1 MTKVL
6 NKNGSW
12 DLFMISKSNI
22 NLDSVKLE
30 GKFTSPILVMII
42 SVYLHLLVI
51 FFKIALYYIY

>member
-1 MTKVL
+1 
-6 NKNGSW
+6 
-12 DLFMISKSNI
+12 MICKSNR

-51 FFKIALYYIY
+51 FFKIALSFIY